1 MSPTTASNRATGHLA
16 ALKELA
22 IKAIK
27 GHPNYRG
34 KPLTTLPSIIDRLV
48 QNKDYVVLAT
58 ELEKKQD
65 TSEGRNRLADITVS
79 QAKNQS
85 RKDGNPWSFDLAKQ
99 QDQKDKD
106 KKNTGQD
113 RRRTQDNRQ
122 GLSLIHI

>member
-58 ELEKKQD
+58 ELEKKQAKP
-65 TSEGRNRLADITVS
+65 LPQS
-79 QAKNQS
+79 QVNQA
-85 RKDGNPWSFDLAKQ
+85 PQ
-99 QDQKDKD
+99 QVF
-106 KKNTGQD
+106 
-113 RRRTQDNRQ
+113 REF
-122 GLSLIHI
+122 LVML